1 MRWNKKDFQSTNVGI
16 ILFNNLISW
25 AWWLPAL
32 IWIGP
37 RHTNYHPLGSICS
50 FEPED
55 RTWQRGQL
63 LITLLD
69 LQVLWIVRHIFLRR
83 FGRWPGR
90 QVFHTSWERVL
101 EQRPG
106 ELCGGCDSNHR
117 YEECCHVIDKTV
129 DPIERLFLFRRWLVR
144 DFSKWSLKDYQ
155 LFLKGSR
162 WIPNRCPPRPLTE
175 YVWGYSRDAPSWTEL
190 FRFS

>member
-16 ILFNNLISW
+16 IPFNNLISW

-83 FGRWPGR
+83 FRSLRDRLASKAQQQGIRTDED
-90 QVFHTSWERVL
+90 VFDRV
-101 EQRPG
+101 
-106 ELCGGCDSNHR
+106 S
-117 YEECCHVIDKTV
+117 
-129 DPIERLFLFRRWLVR
+129 
-144 DFSKWSLKDYQ
+144 
-155 LFLKGSR
+155 
-162 WIPNRCPPRPLTE
+162 
-175 YVWGYSRDAPSWTEL
+175 
-190 FRFS
+190 